1 LKNKIMICPS
11 LLSAD
16 FSKLAGEIR
25 IVEESGADGIHLDI
39 MDGHFVPNLTF
50 GPMVVESLRKVT
62 KLPFW
67 SHLMIEEPEKFIK
80 AFGDAGSDG
89 IYVHQEVK
97 ASFDSL
103 LDLIHALG
111 IQAGAVINPETDFK
125 TLQPYLKHIKR
136 ILVMTVHPGFG
147 GQKFITGQLDKI
159 RYIRQFIDQSGFDIS
174 IEVDGGINLNTV
186 SSVVQA
192 GADILTI
199 GSSIYHAPDP
209 GHMLQEIRKL
219 ADKVFQ
225 ARLRLR

>member
-1 LKNKIMICPS
+1 LKNKITICPS

-16 FSKLAGEIR
+16 FSKLADEIR
-25 IVEESGADGIHLDI
+25 IVEENGADGIHLDI

-50 GPMVVESLRKVT
+50 GPMIVDSVRKVT

-80 AFGDAGSDG
+80 PFRDAGSDG

-103 LDLIHALG
+103 LDSIQELG

-125 TLQPYLKHIKR
+125 TIQPYLKHIKR

-147 GQKFITGQLDKI
+147 GQKFISGQLEKI
-159 RYIRQFIDQSGFDIS
+159 RYIRQFIDQSGYDIS
-174 IEVDGGINLNTV
+174 IEVDGGINLSTV
-186 SSVVQA
+186 SSVVEA
-192 GADILTI
+192 GTDILTI
-199 GSSIYHAPDP
+199 GSAIYHNSDP
-209 GHMLQEIRKL
+209 GWVLREIRK
-219 ADKVFQ
+219 AAEKVLQ
-225 ARLRLR
+225 TCLGAR